1 MPDQQVSEKLT
12 KAIRVWAKRKQ
23 IRPADFARA
32 MGWSYNHAWRVLN
45 KGDAFTL
52 AACGQFAFA
61 FGMETLTE
69 LFRIAGLN
77 LKGTQEG
84 SRGE

>member
-1 MPDQQVSEKLT
+1 MPDLSEKLT
-12 KAIRVWAKRKQ
+12 KAIRVWAKRKG

-32 MGWSYNHAWRVLN
+32 MEWSYNHAWRVL
-45 KGDAFTL
+45 KDGDSFTL
-52 AACGQFAFA
+52 AACGQFAYA

-69 LFRIAGLN
+69 IFRIAGID
-77 LKGTQEG
+77 LKGAQEG